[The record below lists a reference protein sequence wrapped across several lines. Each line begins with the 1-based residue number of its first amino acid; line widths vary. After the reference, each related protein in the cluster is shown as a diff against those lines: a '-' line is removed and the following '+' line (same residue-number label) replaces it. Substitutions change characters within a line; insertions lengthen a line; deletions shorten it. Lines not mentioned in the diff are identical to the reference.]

1 MYSYYQAS
9 LVCDLIARDH
19 GEKALVDMIAAYR
32 AGQSTDDVFKS
43 VLRTDL
49 KTFDKKFDDYVRERF
64 SRPLGAFLA
73 RDTVAVEPSMSSD
86 QILTVARSRT
96 HYPTKMVAAK
106 IMMDRGELD
115 AARTIL
121 ESAREIFPENTS
133 ADGPYKDL
141 LTIYKSTPG
150 DSAKL
155 LGLLKDMVKYGIT
168 DYEPHIELSALL
180 QQRGDD
186 AGAADALERAMYINP
201 FDAGVHER
209 MADLYKKSGDKA
221 KVVRERRALVGLKP
235 VDRAGAYYRL
245 AVAQDDAGDARGAV
259 SSLLR
264 ALEDAPNYQAAQEL
278 LLKLKGNP

>member
-1 MYSYYQAS
+1 
-9 LVCDLIARDH
+9 
-19 GEKALVDMIAAYR
+19 
-32 AGQSTDDVFKS
+32 
-43 VLRTDL
+43 
-49 KTFDKKFDDYVRERF
+49 
-64 SRPLGAFLA
+64 
-73 RDTVAVEPSMSSD
+73 
-86 QILTVARSRT
+86 
-96 HYPTKMVAAK
+96 
-106 IMMDRGELD
+106 MDRGEMD
-115 AARTIL
+115 AARIIL

-141 LTIYKSTPG
+141 LTIYKSNPA
-150 DSAKL
+150 DAPKL
-155 LGLLKDMVKYGIT
+155 LALLNDMVKYGMT
-168 DYEPHIELSALL
+168 DYEPHLMLADLL
-180 QQRGDD
+180 QQSGDA

-245 AVAQDDAGDARGAV
+245 AMAQDEAGDSRGAI

-278 LLKLKGNP
+278 LLKLKGSP